1 VSIFTLEALQ
11 AEQGDS
17 LLIHFGPESAPTFV
31 LVDGGP
37 GSATYNQ
44 ILLPRLKALRA
55 RFSPQQP
62 LALPL
67 AVCSHI
73 DNDHI
78 GGIIALVV
86 GVGSANTDTVAID
99 CLWHNSFRRLAPNL
113 SDPELK
119 QVLAEIPHIERYAD
133 ESDQAIYANN
143 FSHQV
148 KFGYATASI
157 SQGDRLYA
165 EAERAKIA
173 VNCGF
178 PGELIVAPA
187 GGVGTYQVGELA
199 LTVLGPDQ
207 DALDALRKKW
217 QKAAA
222 LGLDA
227 VIAANDDPSIE
238 NLSSVVFLA
247 EYNGQ
252 TILMTGDAR
261 GDYIIDGLKRAKRF
275 GEDGIDLDV
284 LKVQH
289 HGSSHN
295 NDGQFFHDV
304 RARHYVISAN
314 GMYDNPD
321 LATLDNI
328 LGGRGFQSGYTIW
341 LTNRGQPGSDLRQML
356 DAFMS
361 KWPEVDIR
369 FRDETELSLKV
380 DLGTPVAY

>member
-17 LLIHFGPESAPTFV
+17 LLIHFGSESAPTFV
-31 LVDGGP
+31 LIDGGP

-44 ILLPRLKALRA
+44 VLLPRLKELRA

-67 AVCSHI
+67 VVCSHI

-99 CLWHNSFRRLAPNL
+99 CLWHNSFRRLASNL
-113 SDPELK
+113 SESQLK
-119 QVLAEIPHIERYAD
+119 QVLAQIPHIERYAD
-133 ESDQAIYANN
+133 ESAQAIYANN

-148 KFGYATASI
+148 KLGYATASI
-157 SQGDRLYA
+157 GQGDRLYQ
-165 EAERAKIA
+165 EANRAKIA
-173 VNCGF
+173 INCGF
-178 PGELIVAPA
+178 PGDLVVAPA
-187 GGVGTYQVGELA
+187 GGAGTYQVDQLA
-199 LTVLGPDQ
+199 LTILGPDQ

-222 LGLDA
+222 PGLDA

-238 NLSSVVFLA
+238 NLSSIVFLA
-247 EYNGQ
+247 EHDGK

-261 GDYIIDGLKRAKRF
+261 GDYIVEGLKRANRF
-275 GEDGIDLDV
+275 GQNGIDLDV
-284 LKVQH
+284 LKLQH

-295 NDGQFFHDV
+295 NSGQFFHDV

-321 LATLDNI
+321 LQTLDSI
-328 LGGRGFQSGYTIW
+328 IGGRGFLSGYTIW
-341 LTNRGQPGSDLRQML
+341 LTNRGEPGSDLRQML
-356 DAFMS
+356 EAFMRM
-361 KWPEVDIR
+361 WPEVDIR
-369 FRDETELSLKV
+369 FRDESVLSLKV
-380 DLGTPVAY
+380 DLGATIDY